1 MRHLRKE
8 AIIMTPQVKLDGT
21 EQVAQVSPTAETTGS
36 AAHKPTYGE
45 RQGIAMG
52 WVSIALGIFLLLGG
66 LALWAASV
74 FSAGFG
80 GWLISVAV
88 MGVIVVAAI
97 VAVSYFVIRPGR

>member
-1 MRHLRKE
+1 
-8 AIIMTPQVKLDGT
+8 
-21 EQVAQVSPTAETTGS
+21 
-36 AAHKPTYGE
+36 
-45 RQGIAMG
+45 
-52 WVSIALGIFLLLGG
+52 LLGG